1 MLHGG
6 SYGPR
11 LARGQRFHNRYK
23 ALAAVSPAAV
33 AAVLKAPVE
42 ASPGATRRDRYHP
55 PTTSPCAGMTPVSP
69 SSSAAQVAAWTQR
82 LVEQLQLLSEV
93 SETLTYR
100 LLELEER
107 LAEGERELAQLRDQA
122 QVAAEL
128 PPGVEGWLEETDERL
143 ARVEELLR
151 RGGGRSSGGDGNAA
165 RPLKAVAPDPFPE
178 EEEQVFLDE
187 QPFLDEQSA

>member
-1 MLHGG
+1 
-6 SYGPR
+6 
-11 LARGQRFHNRYK
+11 
-23 ALAAVSPAAV
+23 
-33 AAVLKAPVE
+33 
-42 ASPGATRRDRYHP
+42 
-55 PTTSPCAGMTPVSP
+55 MTPVSP
-69 SSSAAQVAAWTQR
+69 SSSAAQVSAWTQR

-107 LAEGERELAQLRDQA
+107 LAEGERELATLRDQA

-128 PPGVEGWLEETDERL
+128 PPGVESWLEETDERL

-151 RGGGRSSGGDGNAA
+151 RGVGRSSGSDGSAA
-165 RPLKAVAPDPFPE
+165 GPLKVVATTPFRSASPPPGEAEVEPDPFPE
-178 EEEQVFLDE
+178 EEEQAFLDE